1 MAVGA
6 SDGSDDGTELGVWE
20 GTLLGWA
27 DGREAGSILMLGSK
41 LGRSEGFIDNEGK
54 KLGLLDG
61 VPVGELLET
70 PDGTCDGAD
79 EGLFDSVV
87 VG

>member
-6 SDGSDDGTELGVWE
+6 SDGSDDGTKLGVWE

-27 DGREAGSILMLGSK
+27 DGREAGSILMLGSE
-41 LGRSEGFIDNEGK
+41 LGRSEGFIDSEGE

-61 VPVGELLET
+61 VPVGELLGT
-70 PDGTCDGAD
+70 PVGTSEGAEVGILDG
-79 EGLFDSVV
+79 VV

>member
-1 MAVGA
+1 
-6 SDGSDDGTELGVWE
+6 
-20 GTLLGWA
+20 
-27 DGREAGSILMLGSK
+27 MLGSK